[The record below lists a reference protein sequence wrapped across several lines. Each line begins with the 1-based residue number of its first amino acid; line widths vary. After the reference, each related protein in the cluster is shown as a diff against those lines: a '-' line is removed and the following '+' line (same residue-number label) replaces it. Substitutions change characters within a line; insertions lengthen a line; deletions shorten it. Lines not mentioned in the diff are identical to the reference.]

1 MRICVDDRLVWKM
14 LEKGMFSTSYYM
26 ILGSSTISS
35 FLGKE
40 I

>member
-14 LEKGMFSTSYYM
+14 LEKGFSTSYYM